1 MDLLMQTCEQGLWL
15 DVRRGESE
23 KLSLK
28 SQGIGKPAPISHL
41 IPVQAL
47 VVIFA
52 LVVAPP

>member
-1 MDLLMQTCEQGLWL
+1 MQTCEQGLWL